1 MALDSPAAFNERV
14 LELELSEHLERFT
27 RAKWKT
33 LGDLAFAAPQGSTE
47 VDFRKYV
54 LEKGLGN
61 ADHDDAGRLR
71 RLFFEAFV
79 LAGAQLKL
87 TIGGVGTDGPRKVS
101 APERR
106 ERFKRVE
113 DRLKPGVL
121 LRGELEVSEKLI
133 DRCVDIW
140 DNGSV
145 KYLPLE
151 FCTKREMEIQ
161 GIEKDPLWAS
171 APDPVSGLMTF
182 RKLEDSRRAAVDSQ
196 FAFIYAMMRRGLALE
211 MADLVAFEKHELLKN
226 HFVAALME
234 EPMEGFQRVTFDQV
248 YRADLVFFTLL
259 NDASREGIK
268 RRGNAAR
275 PLDVIFEATLIHPRF
290 VQSMTPRQT
299 PVIVRGAASLHQA
312 VYADPPA
319 LGSRAQRRKRLRED
333 KPAPQA
339 APEKPKPIQQALGGA
354 GAGKGKGGKGK
365 GDGKGGPRLPAGLFG
380 MCPRSNAATENK
392 RLCFS
397 FNLGTCKLVGPGQEC
412 AKGWHLCMKPTA
424 SGQACSLPHGAT
436 SCTAC

>member
-1 MALDSPAAFNERV
+1 MALDSPAAFVERV
-14 LELELSEHLERFT
+14 AELELTDHLERFT

-47 VDFRKYV
+47 VEFRKYV
-54 LEKGLGN
+54 LEKGLGDP
-61 ADHDDAGRLR
+61 DHDDAGRLR

-87 TIGGVGTDGPRKVS
+87 TIGGMGTDGPRKVS

-113 DRLKPGVL
+113 DRLKPGIL
-121 LRGELEVSEKLI
+121 MRGELEVSEKLI
-133 DRCVDIW
+133 DRCVEIW

-182 RKLEDSRRAAVDSQ
+182 RKLEDSRRSPIDSQ

-234 EPMEGFQRVTFDQV
+234 EPMEGFQRVPFDQI

-259 NDASREGIK
+259 NDASRDGVK

-290 VQSMTPRQT
+290 TQAMTPRQA
-299 PVIVRGAASLHQA
+299 PVIVRGAAAVHQA
-312 VYADPPA
+312 VYIDQPA
-319 LGSRAQRRKRLRED
+319 PGGLSNRRRKRGREQA
-333 KPAPQA
+333 PAAPP

-354 GAGKGKGGKGK
+354 AAGKGKGGKGN
-365 GDGKGGPRLPAGLFG
+365 GKPGGPRLPAGLFG
-380 MCPRSNAATENK
+380 MCPRSSAATENR

-412 AKGWHLCMKPTA
+412 AKGWHLCMKPAA
-424 SGQACSLPHGAT
+424 SGQACSLPHAANTCT
-436 SCTAC
+436 SC